1 MGQGPTR
8 YLPQV
13 ALATFA
19 VAGLPALIVSGLQA
33 AVRLPALGAIVLAML
48 LSVVIARLGAA
59 LWMRRPGSRD
69 VVFGDLM
76 VWGWLR
82 RMRAERRLAEAEEL
96 LGSGELPLSRRA
108 ELLKTLAAGLEA
120 RDAYTHGHS
129 NRVARYSEAIARAM
143 GLSREQVAK
152 VRTAAA
158 VHDVGKIRTPR
169 EILTKPGRLDDAEL
183 AVMQR
188 HVGDDAE
195 MVSGLGDPEITAM
208 VIGHHERLDGSGYPA
223 GLPDQQISVGARIIA
238 VADTFDAMTSSRP
251 YRSAAPHKRAMDTLV
266 AESPVR
272 LDARAVAA
280 FRNYYSGERAVPV
293 SAFLTTAPQ
302 RLGSWVAG
310 LLQGEGAVPFAQ
322 GLSALGAAALLG
334 GTGMIGS
341 PVNEQS
347 AASQQALTSRAA
359 DTATLDG
366 SPTGSDRASGDGGP
380 GTDRGGPRSRSRSG
394 APGGRG
400 RSRPTGGTPSVPQ
413 QGPARSRSPSP
424 SPAHPAPHQPG
435 GSPGGGSV
443 QPTLSITPE
452 QVHVETKVDLPQVAP
467 LPPVQTEVTV
477 DLPKLKLPRG

>member
-1 MGQGPTR
+1 MAKAPTG

-13 ALATFA
+13 AIATFA

-33 AVRLPALGAIVLAML
+33 AVRLPALVAIVLAML

-69 VVFGDLM
+69 IVFGDLM

-120 RDAYTHGHS
+120 RDAYTQGHS
-129 NRVARYSEAIARAM
+129 NRVARYSEAIARSM

-169 EILTKPGRLDDAEL
+169 EILTKPGRLDDPEL

-188 HVGDDAE
+188 HVRDGAE
-195 MVSGLGDPEITAM
+195 MVAGLADPEITAM
-208 VIGHHERLDGSGYPA
+208 VMGHHERLDGSGYP
-223 GLPDQQISVGARIIA
+223 GGVPDQQIPVGARIIA

-251 YRSAAPHKRAMDTLV
+251 YRSAAPHKRAMNTLV

-302 RLGSWVAG
+302 RLGAWVAG
-310 LLQGEGAVPFAQ
+310 VLQGEGAVPLAQ
-322 GLSALGAAALLG
+322 GLSALGVAAVLG
-334 GTGMIGS
+334 GGAMIGS
-341 PVNEQS
+341 AVHEQGGS
-347 AASQQALTSRAA
+347 SPRAA
-359 DTATLDG
+359 VSSRSAETASLDG
-366 SPTGSDRASGDGGP
+366 SPTGSDRASTRTG
-380 GTDRGGPRSRSRSG
+380 GGPRDRSRSG

-400 RSRPTGGTPSVPQ
+400 RSHPNGGTPSTPQ
-413 QGPARSRSPSP
+413 QGRSQPRSPSP
-424 SPAHPAPHQPG
+424 ARPPAPHQPG
-435 GSPGGGSV
+435 PTPGGGSV

-452 QVHVETKVDLPQVAP
+452 QVHVETKVDLPQVVP
-467 LPPVQTEVTV
+467 LRPVETNLTV
-477 DLPKLKLPRG
+477 DLPTLKLPRG